1 MVLGSEH
8 KEPKTL
14 LGYIEPSSMSLMVGT
29 LSIGSAVATN
39 RKRKSCVAF
48 DSISDSDSSA
58 TEPITLNHEEHVSG
72 LSSSSSSSSGI
83 NSSSKSA
90 IYLICQP

>member
-1 MVLGSEH
+1 
-8 KEPKTL
+8 
-14 LGYIEPSSMSLMVGT
+14 MSLMAGA

-39 RKRKSCVAF
+39 RKRKNCVAF

-58 TEPITLNHEEHVSG
+58 TESVSLNHEEHVSG
-72 LSSSSSSSSGI
+72 SSSSSSSSSSV

-90 IYLICQP
+90 SLPNLPAVNDVYKFGFGD